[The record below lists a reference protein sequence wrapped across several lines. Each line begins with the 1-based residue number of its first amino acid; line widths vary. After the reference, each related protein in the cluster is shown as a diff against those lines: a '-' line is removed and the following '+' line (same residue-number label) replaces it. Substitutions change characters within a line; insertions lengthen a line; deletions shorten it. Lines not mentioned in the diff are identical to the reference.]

1 LQGNNENKYKKKKEI
16 NIKRKERNAV
26 VKKWIRYL

>member
-1 LQGNNENKYKKKKEI
+1 MKMNIRKRKKEI